1 MDGWDGWINGFIS
14 GRGRK
19 KKGSVGQQAGRN
31 KGRDEGYIYI
41 YIYMYMIYDTNRM
54 LEMEMPL
61 FFSKIKKI
69 RWGRGRLLGQSV
81 ARVYFDSMAWHAY
94 IHNIT

>member
-1 MDGWDGWINGFIS
+1 MDGWMDKWIYFRAGE
-14 GRGRK
+14 K

-41 YIYMYMIYDTNRM
+41 YMYMIYDTNRM

-61 FFSKIKKI
+61 FFFSKIKKI
-69 RWGRGRLLGQSV
+69 RWGPWGRGRLLGQSV